1 MGAGPSGSDGW
12 HWNWDHVRHLVLP
25 AITLSVILMGIIT
38 RTTRGLVAETLGRD
52 FVTTLR
58 GKGMLRRSVFTHVLK
73 NVAPSA
79 LAVMGFSLAI

>member
-1 MGAGPSGSDGW
+1 
-12 HWNWDHVRHLVLP
+12 
-25 AITLSVILMGIIT
+25 MGIIT